1 MAHVSSLDELFDN
14 LRTDKFLSHE
24 FSPCRISDRVLQ
36 ELQILY
42 TVCVWYIVD
51 NYCSTLRLHIPGVG
65 GPHDKKFGPRESLFT
80 HSDWFFTIT
89 VTSPSLLCV
98 CQFWWVCD
106 GRKSSNNRLSTSAL
120 FLFFRRACSRALR
133 LLSRFALTQRS
144 SACCAG

>member
-1 MAHVSSLDELFDN
+1 MNYLTIFFN
-14 LRTDKFLSHE
+14 TDKFLSHE
-24 FSPCRISDRVLQ
+24 FSPCRISDRALQ

-51 NYCSTLRLHIPGVG
+51 NNCSTLRLHISGVG
-65 GPHDKKFGPRESLFT
+65 GPHNKKFGPRGSLFK

-89 VTSPSLLCV
+89 VTSPCLLCV

-106 GRKSSNNRLSTSAL
+106 GRKSSNNRLSTGAL

-133 LLSRFALTQRS
+133 SLTRFTLQRLLCRLALS
-144 SACCAG
+144 NPIPE